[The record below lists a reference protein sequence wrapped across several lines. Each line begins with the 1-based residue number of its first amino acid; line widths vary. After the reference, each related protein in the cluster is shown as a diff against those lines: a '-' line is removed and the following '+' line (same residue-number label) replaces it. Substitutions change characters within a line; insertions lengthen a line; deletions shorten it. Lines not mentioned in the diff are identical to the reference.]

1 MNLFQKY
8 GIKEV
13 ADVVFYSITPIGD
26 EEFYTPV
33 LYLDTLKVSTLEKS
47 AEKVEAKGGKG
58 NKRLI
63 TWNFGKTTTL
73 NLEDA
78 LFSPASMSMIWGGKL
93 NAKLSD
99 YTSAIVKC
107 NIANKYGEQHFSTKA
122 YPSPALTDD
131 EWELIFESASSVN
144 YIPFK
149 SSQDLS
155 IYDKEKGA
163 ENRKYLI
170 EEYIKRNRLE
180 MAMVDYSFDV
190 LIDIGTHINPSP
202 EFNKPTETHQG
213 ILTISGYRNIQ
224 PSGDFPEIE
233 DIYTWDAHAKIY
245 DIQGNEPKLIADQD
259 INFMAQWVDPNIEI
273 NDDDISTEEEKRRKQ
288 TRYGT
293 FRKGLP
299 ATELSPIFLS
309 YMTDELLKVYN
320 GQPFQ
325 VRFNEDG
332 KTYNSEQTFIEYI
345 QSIESVNGDFN
356 SLHSYEAISP
366 KIIEH
371 LMSKIDELNKIGT
384 IDTDIH
390 EVEVID
396 RMEKCIVKKKEG
408 QKISTSM
415 QKENLFRYYKDDKSS
430 SYTIYYD
437 AKTMLPLLR
446 IDDKGKISGWDT
458 EYKTGQQYKAQ
469 YSIRKTSG
477 ELHFTVDEIVK
488 NGIFVVGSGTIMPDN
503 GIIVNS
509 NVRIE
514 RAKDQNG
521 NPLNAWNYI
530 ADIVFEVSDE
540 FTLKLG
546 TVYYK
551 WTRTVKRKEYE
562 DDDVLGRTLVIDAET
577 FPGVYRIVGETYIRN
592 QKTGKDQRYQFTIF
606 NANVSSDTSI
616 TLEAEGDPTTFSMQI
631 DVLTPPND
639 IMMELKQYDVED
651 DLLEGG
657 TRIVSQSSKYTYTP
671 TSIEDVQIDE
681 KNEEI
686 Y

>member
-99 YTSAIVKC
+99 YTSAIVKS

-131 EWELIFESASSVN
+131 EWELVFKSAQWVN

-149 SSQDLS
+149 SSQKAAN
-155 IYDKEKGA
+155 YDKEYGT
-163 ENRKYLI
+163 ENRKYLV
-170 EEYIKRNRLE
+170 EEYTKRNRLE
-180 MAMVDYSFDV
+180 MATADYS
-190 LIDIGTHINPSP
+190 INVKI
-202 EFNKPTETHQG
+202 EVGGNLEGNEERDG
-213 ILTISGYRNIQ
+213 ILTISDYSNFKYIAGGSSNNL
-224 PSGDFPEIE
+224 PNAK
-233 DIYTWDAHAKIY
+233 DIYTWDAIIKIE
-245 DIQGNEPKLIADQD
+245 DIT
-259 INFMAQWVDPNIEI
+259 
-273 NDDDISTEEEKRRKQ
+273 DDDNKIVYDGYHFNMCYYYDLLDNTYK
-288 TRYGT
+288 YGSRT
-293 FRKGLP
+293 QVGLNDYILGIGYQDSIYKEWTKVVF
-299 ATELSPIFLS
+299 ASELSN
-309 YMTDELLKVYN
+309 TN
-320 GQPFQ
+320 GSFVDYVKRQEENAGEIDTMPQ
-325 VRFNEDG
+325 Y
-332 KTYNSEQTFIEYI
+332 TAMPQ
-345 QSIESVNGDFN
+345 
-356 SLHSYEAISP
+356 

-371 LMSKIDELNKIGT
+371 LMSKIDELDKIGT
-384 IDTDIH
+384 IETDMH

-408 QKISTSM
+408 QKISTSE
-415 QKENLFRYYKDDKSS
+415 QKNNLFRYYKDDKSS

-458 EYKTGQQYKAQ
+458 EYKTGKQYVAQ
-469 YSIRKTSG
+469 YYITNINSG
-477 ELHFTVDEIVK
+477 LQFTADEIVK
-488 NGIFVVGSGTIMPDN
+488 NGIFVDGSGTPIPDN
-503 GIIVNS
+503 GIIVS
-509 NVRIE
+509 SEISVKYE
-514 RAKDQNG
+514 NG
-521 NPLNAWNYI
+521 SYKYI
-530 ADIVFEVSDE
+530 AGIVFEVSDE

-562 DDDVLGRTLVIDAET
+562 DDDILGRTLVIDAET

>member
-99 YTSAIVKC
+99 YTSAIVKS

-131 EWELIFESASSVN
+131 EWELVFKSAQWVN

-149 SSQDLS
+149 SSQKTAN
-155 IYDKEKGA
+155 YDKEYGT
-163 ENRKYLI
+163 ENRKYLV
-170 EEYIKRNRLE
+170 EEYTKRNRLE
-180 MAMVDYSFDV
+180 MATADYSINV
-190 LIDIGTHINPSP
+190 KIKIGSNPNNP
-202 EFNKPTETHQG
+202 DEIHDG
-213 ILTISGYRNIQ
+213 ILTISNYENFRFDNKTHYTNAKDVYIWNANVK
-224 PSGDFPEIE
+224 IE
-233 DIYTWDAHAKIY
+233 DVEEESIICDKYLYDMSYYSMRTDENSDDWKNVYGSRVMGNLKPILYSGGANSSIYGDKPFEVIF
-245 DIQGNEPKLIADQD
+245 NSELS
-259 INFMAQWVDPNIEI
+259 N
-273 NDDDISTEEEKRRKQ
+273 TEENKSFVDYVKRQ
-288 TRYGT
+288 EENAGEIDTIPQYT
-293 FRKGLP
+293 AMP
-299 ATELSPIFLS
+299 
-309 YMTDELLKVYN
+309 
-320 GQPFQ
+320 Q
-325 VRFNEDG
+325 
-332 KTYNSEQTFIEYI
+332 
-345 QSIESVNGDFN
+345 
-356 SLHSYEAISP
+356 
-366 KIIEH
+366 KIIDH
-371 LMSKIDELNKIGT
+371 LMSKIDELDKIGT
-384 IDTDIH
+384 IETDMH

-408 QKISTSM
+408 QKISTSE
-415 QKENLFRYYKDDKSS
+415 QKNNLFRYYKDDKSS

-458 EYKTGQQYKAQ
+458 EYKTGKQYVAQ
-469 YSIRKTSG
+469 YYITNINSG
-477 ELHFTVDEIVK
+477 LQFTADEIVK
-488 NGIFVVGSGTIMPDN
+488 NGIFVDKSGTPIPDN
-503 GIIVNS
+503 GIIVS
-509 NVRIE
+509 SEINVKYE
-514 RAKDQNG
+514 NG
-521 NPLNAWNYI
+521 TYKYI

-562 DDDVLGRTLVIDAET
+562 DDDILGRTLVIDAET

>member
-99 YTSAIVKC
+99 YTSAIVKS

-131 EWELIFESASSVN
+131 EWELVFKSAQWVN

-149 SSQDLS
+149 SSQDS
-155 IYDKEKGA
+155 ANYDKEYGT
-163 ENRKYLI
+163 ENRKYLV
-170 EEYIKRNRLE
+170 EEYTKRNRLE
-180 MAMVDYSFDV
+180 MATADYSINV
-190 LIDIGTHINPSP
+190 KINIGSNPNNP
-202 EFNKPTETHQG
+202 DEIHDG
-213 ILTISGYRNIQ
+213 ILTISNYENFQFDNKTHYTNAKDVYIWNANVK
-224 PSGDFPEIE
+224 IE
-233 DIYTWDAHAKIY
+233 DVKEESIICDKYLNYMSYYSMRTDENSDDWKNVYGSRVMGNLKPILYSGGANSSIYGDKPFEVIF
-245 DIQGNEPKLIADQD
+245 NSELS
-259 INFMAQWVDPNIEI
+259 N
-273 NDDDISTEEEKRRKQ
+273 TEENKSFVDYVKRQ
-288 TRYGT
+288 EENAGEIDTIPQYT
-293 FRKGLP
+293 AMP
-299 ATELSPIFLS
+299 
-309 YMTDELLKVYN
+309 
-320 GQPFQ
+320 Q
-325 VRFNEDG
+325 
-332 KTYNSEQTFIEYI
+332 
-345 QSIESVNGDFN
+345 
-356 SLHSYEAISP
+356 
-366 KIIEH
+366 KIIDH
-371 LMSKIDELNKIGT
+371 LMSKIDELDKIGT
-384 IDTDIH
+384 IETDMH

-408 QKISTSM
+408 QKISTSE
-415 QKENLFRYYKDDKSS
+415 QKNNLFRYYKDDKSS

-458 EYKTGQQYKAQ
+458 EYKTGKQYVAQ
-469 YSIRKTSG
+469 YYITNINSG
-477 ELHFTVDEIVK
+477 LQFTADEIVK
-488 NGIFVVGSGTIMPDN
+488 NGIFVDKSGTPIPDN
-503 GIIVNS
+503 GIIVS
-509 NVRIE
+509 SEINVKYE
-514 RAKDQNG
+514 NG
-521 NPLNAWNYI
+521 TYKYI

-562 DDDVLGRTLVIDAET
+562 DDDILGRTLVIDAET